1 MLTNRTNS
9 NRNNLE
15 VSSGYTQSKKILKKK
30 KKNSTES
37 LKARGKTQTTPATNQ
52 RQAAALVNHKQGL

>member
-15 VSSGYTQSKKILKKK
+15 VSSGYTQSKKIFKK
-30 KKNSTES
+30 KKNPTES

>member
-30 KKNSTES
+30 NPTES